1 VPNSQRQK
9 RTNAPR
15 CGAVAAAGAATGAA
29 TGSAEGTGTMGE
41 AEAGKM
47 LGTTGASPGGLLSR
61 LPMFESS
68 RIG

>member
-1 VPNSQRQK
+1 VPNSQRHK

-15 CGAVAAAGAATGAA
+15 CGAVAGAGTA

-41 AEAGKM
+41 AEAGKT